1 MNTKQYITP
10 RIMTLELET
19 MSIIAASLNRNGTS
33 GNFDDAKPA
42 TGGTTSKHT
51 ASRTYFNSW
60 ENEDDMDDYDY

>member
-1 MNTKQYITP
+1 
-10 RIMTLELET
+10 
-19 MSIIAASLNRNGTS
+19 MSIIAASLNGNGMS